1 MLVKTLMLT
10 YGLTLELS
18 LFHLLAF
25 VRQRGGQ
32 LLLKPGSGLTSRKG
46 DPFLS
51 DRITRDLVPE
61 IDFDKVKLEQLDELR
76 LDSPISWNLTLP
88 YSSLLVEGLEP
99 LDKAADASE
108 QEGRLTDSLVTLAA
122 DVAAAQASVAELSA
136 GLGSDALSLSETLVR
151 LQRMS
156 QAESYQEFY
165 SIAGREFDGPSGLS
179 IALESYRR
187 AASLFDSVPLIIEAR
202 NYLDRMT
209 FGQEHQ
215 QLRLS
220 RDTLMARMDAASLL
234 SNPALWQG
242 IRGGLE
248 GLRNSYA
255 AAYGSFHFEYHQQA
269 LELRHLLETL
279 EPQVKDLARFN
290 EIPELGEAVGTDV
303 QQLFKDVS
311 EGYRLCSLAEEDL
324 DFGVLPYCQWCI
336 LPMNVIIPHRNAEQL
351 SGDVSRAM
359 REYNRWL
366 STYSAAQI
374 LDKPTQQQVDKFIEL
389 VQVADP
395 SALANILDDRVVEFL
410 LQFLSPSD

>member
-1 MLVKTLMLT
+1 MK
-10 YGLTLELS
+10 S
-18 LFHLLAF
+18 
-25 VRQRGGQ
+25 
-32 LLLKPGSGLTSRKG
+32 GSSLTSRG
-46 DPFLS
+46 GEPFLS

-61 IDFDKVKLEQLDELR
+61 IDFDKIKLEQLDKLR

-99 LDKAADASE
+99 LNEAADVSE
-108 QEGRLTDSLVTLAA
+108 QECRLTDSLMTLAT
-122 DVAAAQASVAELSA
+122 DVAAAQASVDELSV
-136 GLGSDALSLSETLVR
+136 GLGSDAQSLSETLMRV
-151 LQRMS
+151 QCIP

-165 SIAGREFDGPSGLS
+165 AIAGREFDGSSGLS
-179 IALESYRR
+179 VALESYRR
-187 AASLFDSVPLIIEAR
+187 AASLSDSVPFIIEAR
-202 NYLDRMT
+202 NYLNRMP

-215 QLRLS
+215 QLRLT

-255 AAYGSFHFEYHQQA
+255 AAYGSFHFEYPQQA
-269 LELRHLLETL
+269 LEL
-279 EPQVKDLARFN
+279 QVKALARFN

-303 QQLFKDVS
+303 QQLFQDVS

-324 DFGVLPYCQWCI
+324 DFSVVLYCQWCI

-359 REYNRWL
+359 REYNRRL
-366 STYSAAQI
+366 STYNAAQI
-374 LDKPTQQQVDKFIEL
+374 LDKPTQEQVDKFIEL
-389 VQVADP
+389 VQAADP

-410 LQFLSPSD
+410 RQFLSPSD